1 MDERFIKFLNIYYE
15 FKDGTVLRDI
25 LNDTIRCYRNGI
37 VRPALMLSYK
47 TNLSPIKA

>member
-25 LNDTIRCYRNGI
+25 SNDTIRCYRNGI
-37 VRPALMLSYK
+37 VRSALMLSYK
-47 TNLSPIKA
+47 TNLSQIKA